1 MFVWE
6 RDQLTGCKEVKT
18 FCNFAIYVNR
28 LMLSE
33 TSLLH
38 VTRVRA
44 YGSLPHRVDG
54 LELDILEPSK
64 FCGSRPLTTHHH
76 KCITYVLL
84 L

>member
-1 MFVWE
+1 MTWIEWWVCACVLAWE

-44 YGSLPHRVDG
+44 YGSLPHRVERLG
-54 LELDILEPSK
+54 LDILEQSK
-64 FCGSRPLTTHHH
+64 
-76 KCITYVLL
+76 VWQ
-84 L
+84 